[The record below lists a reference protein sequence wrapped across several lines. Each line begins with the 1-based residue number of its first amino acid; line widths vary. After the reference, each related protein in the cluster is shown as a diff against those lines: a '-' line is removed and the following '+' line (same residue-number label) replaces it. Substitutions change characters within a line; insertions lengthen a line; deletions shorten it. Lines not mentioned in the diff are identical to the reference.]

1 MNSVY
6 TIITDFVKMSM
17 LAFVRMILVLF
28 ARMFISVF
36 AIYLQVCLL

>member
-1 MNSVY
+1 MNYVY